1 MINQYFI
8 FIISDKLW
16 ILLTDANA
24 FIFDMMLY
32 LDPYNAYVVW
42 QHVEIFYCRATFNP
56 ISIEHDQK
64 LIKFL

>member
-1 MINQYFI
+1 
-8 FIISDKLW
+8 
-16 ILLTDANA
+16 
-24 FIFDMMLY
+24 MMLY